1 MRYGVESRLPFLNT
15 ELVET
20 ALGMEQDIVW
30 DTKRRPKAVLQDSY
44 VNLLPDEIIKRP
56 KMAFQDGM
64 DIKKEFELVLD
75 NNPKKCYSEIYK
87 NIFGV

>member
-1 MRYGVESRLPFLNT
+1 MKYGVECRLPFLNT

-30 DTKRRPKAVLQDSY
+30 DTKLRPKAVLQDSY
-44 VNLLPDEIIKRP
+44 INLLPEEIVKRK

-64 DIKKEFELVLD
+64 GIKEEFVNILD
-75 NNPKKCYSEIYK
+75 KNPKVMYNKTYNE
-87 NIFGV
+87 IFGT